1 MSHIYKIKDSIDM
14 YLVED
19 TIIAYFMNT
28 KLQKKFKVNKLAI
41 NILQQ
46 IDGEKTIEEISLKLH
61 IDVKSVHEV
70 CERMEKAKIVQK
82 LIKLEHILDSE
93 EIIRFDRQLNYFS
106 EFFNSK
112 EEALNA
118 QKKLKQTKF
127 LIFGVGSVGSNIVIQ
142 LVMAGATNITLLD
155 YDLIEESDTSRH
167 IFFEE
172 SMVGELK
179 INSLKEELLK
189 INKNI
194 NITLIQ
200 ENVFPDSN
208 IKKYIDEND
217 FVINTLDEP
226 YIGYTSSKISRICT
240 PLKKPHYIAGG
251 FDAHLASTGELII
264 PGVTPCVECY
274 TKHFKTALK
283 GWKPI
288 VHPVVNRF
296 NEIGGLASMTLFSAS
311 YAVIEIIKY
320 VGGLVELNNNF
331 KTRGELSFYNLNI
344 NYLNVD
350 RNHECEICKE
360 LFETI

>member
-1 MSHIYKIKDSIDM
+1 MSYIYKIKDSIDI

-28 KLQKKFKVNKLAI
+28 KVQKKFKVNKFAI
-41 NILQQ
+41 EILQQ
-46 IDGEKTIEEISLKLH
+46 LDGRKTINEISLELH
-61 IDVKSVHEV
+61 IDVKDVHEV
-70 CERMEKAKIVQK
+70 CEKMEKAKIVQK
-82 LIKLEHILDSE
+82 IVDIEKILDFE
-93 EIIRFDRQLNYFS
+93 EISKFDRQINYFS
-106 EFFNSK
+106 EFFNTK
-112 EEALNA
+112 IEALDA

-142 LVMAGATNITLLD
+142 LVMAGATNITILD
-155 YDLIEESDTSRH
+155 HDLIEESDTSRH
-167 IFFEE
+167 VFFEE
-172 SMVGELK
+172 NMLGELK
-179 INSLKEELLK
+179 INSLREELLK

-194 NITLIQ
+194 NLTIIQ
-200 ENVFPDSN
+200 ENVIPKSD
-208 IKKYIDEND
+208 IKKYIDKND
-217 FVINTLDEP
+217 FIINTLDEP

-274 TKHFKTALK
+274 AKHFKTVLK
-283 GWKPI
+283 GWKPLE
-288 VHPVVNRF
+288 HPVRNRS
-296 NEIGGLASMTLFSAS
+296 NEIGGLAPMTLFSAS

-320 VGGLVELNNNF
+320 VGGLVELNSNF

-344 NYLNVD
+344 NYLDVD

-360 LFETI
+360 LFTTL